1 MIKAIC
7 VAVLAALFLFGAISS
22 VQAQDITLTSR
33 DSKVE
38 LSGTLLG
45 FDGEFYRVQTE
56 YGELTVDG
64 SGVLCTGPGC
74 PNIEDFVAELQISG
88 APTLGAVVMPAL
100 LEAFAQKNDYVTE
113 REEGEDSTS
122 FTYLLS
128 RASDGKLAARFFFRV
143 TNTDEG
149 FADLLAD
156 EADIVMSLR
165 EIRAEE
171 RSRAREAGLGDM
183 TGINRS
189 RVLALDAIVPVV
201 SGTNPVQGI
210 SPVDL
215 AQVLAGRITNWKAL
229 GGPDVPIDLHLP
241 DDSSGLGQAIVDQL
255 LRPANLGKL
264 SDKATRHATSDS
276 LSQAVS
282 ADTFA
287 LGLTSYAER
296 GDTQA
301 LMLTGRCG
309 FSMQASRRTIKT
321 EDYPLTAPMFLYFP
335 ARRLPRLAREFL
347 AFTRGPAAQIVIR
360 RSGFVDQ
367 TPEEIAVEQ
376 QGNRFANAIAQAGT
390 EITLGELQRMTATLV
405 PMARLSTSFR
415 FEAGSVRLDAQSRSN
430 VQQLARALE
439 VGQYDAR
446 RLLFV
451 GFSDGNGPSEANR
464 DIALR
469 RADAVRR
476 AVNEAAVAAN
486 LERVELGVDAFGEA
500 MPMACDDSSWGRRAN
515 RRVEVWVR

>member
-1 MIKAIC
+1 MTKVIC
-7 VAVLAALFLFGAISS
+7 AAFFAALFLFCTSLSAI
-22 VQAQDITLTSR
+22 AQDVTLTSR
-33 DSKVE
+33 DSTVE

-45 FDGEFYRVQTE
+45 FDGEFYRLQTE
-56 YGELTVDG
+56 YGELTIDG

-74 PNIEDFVAELQISG
+74 PNLQDFVAELQISG

-100 LEAFAQKNDYVTE
+100 IEAFAQKNNYVTE
-113 REEGEDSTS
+113 REEGESGGS
-122 FTYLLS
+122 FTYLI
-128 RASDGKLAARFFFRV
+128 RRSDDQKLAARFFFRV
-143 TNTDEG
+143 SNTDEG

-165 EIRAEE
+165 EIRPDE
-171 RSRAREAGLGDM
+171 RTRARDAGLGDM
-183 TGINRS
+183 TGVNRS

-201 SGTNPVQGI
+201 SGSNPVQGI
-210 SPVDL
+210 SPSKL
-215 AQVLAGRITNWKAL
+215 AQVLAGTITNWDAL

-241 DDSSGLGQAIVDQL
+241 DDGSGLGQAIVDQL
-255 LRPANLGKL
+255 LHPANLKDL
-264 SDKATRHATSDS
+264 SAEATRHSTPWDLA
-276 LSQAVS
+276 QAVA

-287 LGLTSYAER
+287 LGLTSYADR
-296 GDTQA
+296 GDTQP
-301 LMLTGRCG
+301 LMLIGSCG

-367 TPEEIAVEQ
+367 TPEEIVVEQ
-376 QGNRFANAIAQAGT
+376 QGNRFANAIAKAGA
-390 EITLGELQRMTATLV
+390 EITLGELQRMAATLT

-415 FEAGSVRLDAQSRSN
+415 FETGSIRLDAQSRSN

-451 GFSDGNGPSEANR
+451 GFSDGEGPAQANR

-476 AVNEAAVAAN
+476 AVSEAAVAAN
-486 LERVELGVDAFGEA
+486 LGRVELGVDAFGEA

>member
-1 MIKAIC
+1 MIKVTCA
-7 VAVLAALFLFGAISS
+7 AVFAALFLFGTTLSAT
-22 VQAQDITLTSR
+22 AQDVTLTSR

-45 FDGEFYRVQTE
+45 FDGEFYRVETE

-64 SGVLCTGPGC
+64 SGVLCAGPGC
-74 PNIEDFVAELQISG
+74 PNLQDFVAELQISG
-88 APTLGAVVMPAL
+88 APTLGSIVLPAL
-100 LEAFAQKNDYVTE
+100 IEAFAQKEGYVAE
-113 REEGEDSTS
+113 REEGEDPTS
-122 FTYLLS
+122 FTYLIR
-128 RASDGKLAARFFFRV
+128 RADDGKLAARFFFRV

-165 EIRAEE
+165 EIRPEE
-171 RSRAREAGLGDM
+171 RRRAREAGLGDM
-183 TGINRS
+183 TGLNRS

-201 SGTNPVQGI
+201 SGSNPVQGI
-210 SPVDL
+210 SPVLL
-215 AQVLAGRITNWKAL
+215 AEVLAGRITNWTAL

-241 DDSSGLGQAIVDQL
+241 NDASGLGQAIVDQIL
-255 LRPANLGKL
+255 QPVNLGGF
-264 SDKATRHATSDS
+264 SDAAIRHASPAA
-276 LSQAVS
+276 LAEAVA

-296 GDTQA
+296 GETQA
-301 LMLTGRCG
+301 LVLTGSCG
-309 FSMQASRRTIKT
+309 FSIQASRRTIKT

-360 RSGFVDQ
+360 RAGFVDQ
-367 TPEEIAVEQ
+367 TPEEIEVEQ
-376 QGNRFANAIAQAGT
+376 QGNRFANAITQAGT
-390 EITLGELQRMTATLV
+390 EITLAELQRMTATLI
-405 PMARLSTSFR
+405 PMSRLSTSFR
-415 FEAGSVRLDAQSRSN
+415 FEAGSIRLDAQSRSN

-451 GFSDGNGPSEANR
+451 GFSDGNGASGANR
-464 DIALR
+464 DIALK

-476 AVNEAAVAAN
+476 AVSDAAVTAN
-486 LERVELGVDAFGEA
+486 LARVELGVDAFGEA
-500 MPMACDDSSWGRRAN
+500 MPMACDDSAWGRQAN